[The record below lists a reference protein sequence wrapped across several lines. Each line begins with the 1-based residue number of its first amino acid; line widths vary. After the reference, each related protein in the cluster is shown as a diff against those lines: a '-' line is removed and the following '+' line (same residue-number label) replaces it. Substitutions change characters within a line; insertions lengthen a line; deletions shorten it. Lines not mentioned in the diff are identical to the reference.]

1 MKKSKIN
8 QLSKEESTII
18 DMKIALSKKFST
30 LRKSNNL
37 TQVEAAKMETGD
49 PSVSID
55 LLIKGM
61 ITLGANK
68 KSVAQTFANS

>member
-1 MKKSKIN
+1 
-8 QLSKEESTII
+8 
-18 DMKIALSKKFST
+18 MKIALSKKFST
-30 LRKSNNL
+30 LRKSNKL
-37 TQVEAAKMETGD
+37 TQVQAAKTLHTSQSRIAKMETGD

-68 KSVAQTFANS
+68 KSVAQAFANS